1 MNEENTTNNVNTLVE
16 LSKWEKTRKI
26 FKSKKFYIPT
36 IILLLI
42 IVGLSYSS
50 YQKSHQPPVYEMA
63 KVEQGLLKQSV
74 EATGNVDSVDA
85 LSLRFE
91 TAGTLDVVRAKE
103 GMSVRA
109 GALLANL
116 RMADLNASVAQASA
130 NLNQKLAGNTF
141 EYISQLQSSLDKA
154 RADLSAIQGPLPGS
168 ESSKLV
174 QNAYDDAVA
183 TLQSTQVII
192 SSALI
197 SADNILGV
205 DNTFA
210 NDDYEN
216 VLSTLSPDFL
226 NNAKN
231 NYYATKI
238 IKNNFDVAV
247 NNINDKSEH
256 YKINSV
262 MDQGK
267 VALSSMKDLLFKV
280 LDVLNA
286 TYPGNNLSTAELDD
300 LKTGIQTARTNVA
313 TKYAGLLDEYHA
325 IDTARNSYYSYEALV
340 AKAEAALKDAQNPP
354 RDVDVAYYRA
364 TLAAAVANR
373 NKAILLAPIDGIV
386 TKVNKKRGEFV
397 SSADVAIEM
406 LSPHYE
412 IKVDIPETDVSKLK
426 LNDLATITLDA
437 FDEDIKF
444 TGKII
449 SIDPASTDVQDVVYY
464 QIRVGLDDTDKPIK
478 PGMTAN
484 VTVTTASVDDALFMP
499 TRAIRTNTIGKYVRV
514 LVDERE
520 VEKPVQVGIKGDD
533 GKTQILSGLSVG
545 EEIIVNIKS

>member
-1 MNEENTTNNVNTLVE
+1 MNEEQTQNHVE
-16 LSKWEKTRKI
+16 VALNKWDKTKKI
-26 FKSKKFYIPT
+26 IKSKKFYIPA

-42 IVGLSYSS
+42 IVGVSYSS
-50 YQKSHQPPVYEMA
+50 YKKSHQPPVYEMA

-74 EATGNVDSVDA
+74 EATGNIESEDA

-91 TAGTLDVVRAKE
+91 TAGTLEFVKAKE
-103 GMSVRA
+103 GASVKA
-109 GALLANL
+109 GSLLANL

-130 NLNQKLAGNTF
+130 NLNQKLAGYTP

-174 QNAYDDAVA
+174 QNAYDDALAV
-183 TLQSTQVII
+183 LQSTQVII

-205 DNTFA
+205 DNAFA
-210 NDDYEN
+210 NDDFEN
-216 VLSTLSPDFL
+216 MLSTFSTDYLSKARD
-226 NNAKN
+226 
-231 NYYATKI
+231 NYYASKI
-238 IKNNFDVAV
+238 SKNNFDITV
-247 NNINDKSEH
+247 NNLDDNSEH
-256 YKINSV
+256 YKINDV
-262 MDQGK
+262 MDKGK
-267 VALSSMKDLLFKV
+267 ESLMDMKDLLFKV

-286 TYPGNNLSTAELDD
+286 TYPGNNLSSAELDT
-300 LKTGIQTARTNVA
+300 LKTGIQTARTNIV
-313 TKYAGLLDEYHA
+313 TKYAGLFDEYHA

-373 NKAILLAPIDGIV
+373 NKAILFAPIDGVV

-397 SSADVAIEM
+397 SSADIAIEM

-437 FDEDIKF
+437 FGEDVKF

-449 SIDPASTDVQDVVYY
+449 SIDSASTDIQDVVYY
-464 QIRVGLDDTDKPIK
+464 RIRVGLDDTDKLIK

-484 VTVTTASVDDALFMP
+484 VTVTTASVEDALFIP

-514 LVDERE
+514 LVNGQE

-533 GKTQILSGLSVG
+533 GKTQVLSGLNVG
-545 EEIIVNIKS
+545 DEIIVNIKS